1 MAHFE
6 RIARSVLH
14 EWVLWKLV
22 QSRFRSPRGEEF
34 VRTYVES
41 PGATG
46 IVPIRRNA
54 NGRFEVVM
62 VRQYRP
68 ALDAYSLEIPAGM
81 RDVAG
86 EDPQATAL
94 RELQEE
100 TGFTTS
106 DVRPLGQILQAPGIT
121 NAAVQLYLAIGL
133 TEVATDRHGP
143 EEDDMTVEIFLLDD
157 ALRMIETGEIDNAM
171 AVVGLLRAER
181 LLQAESASGK

>member
-6 RIARSVLH
+6 RISRSVLH

-22 QSRFRSPRGEEF
+22 QSRFRSPQGEEF

-46 IVPIRRNA
+46 IVPIRLDA
-54 NGRFEVVM
+54 NGRYEVVM

-68 ALDAYSLEIPAGM
+68 ALNAYSLEIPAGM

-100 TGFTTS
+100 TGFTS
-106 DVRPLGQILQAPGIT
+106 RDVRPIGQILQAPGIT
-121 NAAVQLYLAIGL
+121 NAAVQLYLALGL
-133 TEVATDRHGP
+133 TEVAMDRHGP
-143 EEDDMTVEIFLLDD
+143 EEDDMTVEVLLLDD
-157 ALRMIETGEIDNAM
+157 AIRMIETGEIDNAM
-171 AVVGLLRAER
+171 AVVGLLRADR
-181 LLQAESASGK
+181 LLRTENVANT

>member
-6 RIARSVLH
+6 RTSRTVLH

-46 IVPIRRNA
+46 IVPIRVDADNQY
-54 NGRFEVVM
+54 EVVM

-68 ALDAYSLEIPAGM
+68 AVDAYCLEIPAGM

-86 EDPQATAL
+86 EDPQDTAI

-100 TGFTTS
+100 TGFTST
-106 DVRPLGQILQAPGIT
+106 DVRPLGRYLQAPGIT
-121 NAAVQLYLAIGL
+121 NASVHLYLAVGL
-133 TEVATDRHGP
+133 TEVAMDRHGP
-143 EEDDMTVEIFLLDD
+143 EEDDMTVEVLLLDE
-157 ALRMIETGEIDNAM
+157 ALRMIETGEIVNAM
-171 AVVGLLRAER
+171 AVVGLLRADQVLR
-181 LLQAESASGK
+181 AEKVPGA

>member
-6 RIARSVLH
+6 RISRTVLH
-14 EWVLWKLV
+14 EWVLWRLV

-46 IVPIRRNA
+46 IVPIRINA
-54 NGRFEVVM
+54 HNQYEVVM

-68 ALDAYSLEIPAGM
+68 ALDAYCLEIPAGM

-86 EDPQATAL
+86 EDPQDTAI

-100 TGFTTS
+100 TGFTTH
-106 DVRPLGQILQAPGIT
+106 DVRPLGRYLQAPGIT
-121 NAAVQLYLAIGL
+121 NASVHLYLAVGL
-133 TEVATDRHGP
+133 TEVVMDRHGP
-143 EEDDMTVEIFLLDD
+143 EEDDMTVVVLLLDD
-157 ALRMIETGEIDNAM
+157 ALQMIETGEINNAM
-171 AVVGLLRAER
+171 AVVGLLRADR
-181 LLQAESASGK
+181 LLRAEKVPGA

>member
-6 RIARSVLH
+6 RTSRTVLH

-22 QSRFRSPRGEEF
+22 QSRFRAPTGEEF

-46 IVPIRRNA
+46 IVPIRVNA
-54 NGRFEVVM
+54 DNQYEVVM

-68 ALDAYSLEIPAGM
+68 AVDVYSLEIPAGM

-86 EDPQATAL
+86 EDPQDTAI

-100 TGFTTS
+100 TGFTST
-106 DVRPLGQILQAPGIT
+106 DVRPLGQFLQSPGIS
-121 NAAVQLYLAIGL
+121 NAEVQIYLAVGL
-133 TEVATDRHGP
+133 TEVAMDRHGP
-143 EEDDMTVEIFLLDD
+143 EEDDMTVEVLLLDE
-157 ALRMIETGEIDNAM
+157 ALRMIETGEIVNAM
-171 AVVGLLRAER
+171 AVVGLLRADRVLRAER
-181 LLQAESASGK
+181 ASGK

>member
-6 RIARSVLH
+6 RTSRTVLH

-22 QSRFRSPRGEEF
+22 QSRFRAPTGEEF

-46 IVPIRRNA
+46 IVPIRVNA
-54 NGRFEVVM
+54 ENQYEVVM

-68 ALDAYSLEIPAGM
+68 ALDVYSLEIPAGM

-86 EDPQATAL
+86 EEPQATAL

-100 TGFTTS
+100 TGFTST
-106 DVRPLGQILQAPGIT
+106 DVRPLGRFLQAPGIT
-121 NAAVQLYLAIGL
+121 DAAVQLFLAVGL
-133 TEVATDRHGP
+133 TEVAMDRHGP
-143 EEDDMTVEIFLLDD
+143 EEDDMTVEVLLLDE
-157 ALRMIETGEIDNAM
+157 ALRMIETGEIVNAM
-171 AVVGLLRAER
+171 AVVGLLRTDR
-181 LLQAESASGK
+181 LLRAEGVRSA

>member
-6 RIARSVLH
+6 RISRTVVH

-34 VRTYVES
+34 VRTYIES

-46 IVPIRRNA
+46 IVPIRIDA
-54 NGRFEVVM
+54 NGRYEVVM

-100 TGFTTS
+100 TGFTS
-106 DVRPLGQILQAPGIT
+106 HDVRQLGQILQAPGIT
-121 NAAVQLYLAIGL
+121 NAAVQLYLALGL
-133 TEVATDRHGP
+133 TEVAMDRHGP
-143 EEDDMTVEIFLLDD
+143 EEDDMTVVKLLLDD
-157 ALRMIETGEIDNAM
+157 AMQMIETGEIDNAM
-171 AVVGLLRAER
+171 AVVGLLRADR
-181 LLQAESASGK
+181 LLRSGSVHEV

>member
-6 RIARSVLH
+6 RTSRTVLH

-22 QSRFRSPRGEEF
+22 QSRFRAPTGEEF

-46 IVPIRRNA
+46 IVPIRINA
-54 NGRFEVVM
+54 HNQYEVVM

-100 TGFTTS
+100 TGFTSS
-106 DVRPLGQILQAPGIT
+106 DVRPLGRILQAPGIT
-121 NAAVQLYLAIGL
+121 NAAVQLFLAVGL
-133 TEVATDRHGP
+133 TEVAMDRHGP
-143 EEDDMTVEIFLLDD
+143 EEDDMTVVVLLLDD
-157 ALRMIETGEIDNAM
+157 ALQMIDSGEIDNAM
-171 AVVGLLRAER
+171 AVVGLLRADR
-181 LLQAESASGK
+181 LLRAESVPGK

>member
-6 RIARSVLH
+6 RISRIVLH

-46 IVPIRRNA
+46 IVPVRFGT
-54 NGRFEVVM
+54 NGRYEVVM

-100 TGFTTS
+100 TGYVS
-106 DVRPLGQILQAPGIT
+106 HDVRPLGRFLPSPGIT
-121 NAAVQLYLAIGL
+121 NATVHLYIALGL
-133 TEVATDRHGP
+133 TEVAMDRHGP
-143 EEDDMTVEIFLLDD
+143 EEDDMTVVALLLDD
-157 ALRMIETGEIDNAM
+157 AIRMIETGEIDNAM
-171 AVVGLLRAER
+171 AVVGLLLADRLLRAENVPT
-181 LLQAESASGK
+181 A

>member
-6 RIARSVLH
+6 RISRSVLH

-68 ALDAYSLEIPAGM
+68 ALDAHSLEIPA
-81 RDVAG
+81 V
-86 EDPQATAL
+86 
-94 RELQEE
+94 
-100 TGFTTS
+100 
-106 DVRPLGQILQAPGIT
+106 
-121 NAAVQLYLAIGL
+121 
-133 TEVATDRHGP
+133 
-143 EEDDMTVEIFLLDD
+143 
-157 ALRMIETGEIDNAM
+157 
-171 AVVGLLRAER
+171 
-181 LLQAESASGK
+181 